1 MFCCTLSGVP
11 APGVIAAVIYL
22 FTIRLI
28 GGDLPR
34 LLSRVGFDV
43 GATGG
48 VFASMDIVLSTENQK

>member
-1 MFCCTLSGVP
+1 MFCLTLSGVP
-11 APGVIAAVIYL
+11 APGVIADFMYL

-34 LLSRVGFDV
+34 LLFRVGFDD